1 MLACVAVM
9 VDVPSPTMVI
19 TFPAVVATSVL
30 ELAYVKAP
38 VLLDVGG
45 VGTKGALPNELIGIE
60 KLVIFGATAFTVR
73 FAVIVPVAWVAVVS

>member
-1 MLACVAVM
+1 MLACVAVI

-19 TFPAVVATSVL
+19 TFPAVVATAGF

-45 VGTKGALPNELIGIE
+45 VGTKGSIPNDLIGIE
-60 KLVIFGATAFTVR
+60 KLVIVGATAFTVR
-73 FAVIVPVAWVAVVS
+73 FAVIVPDA